1 MTHRVAVSGHLGD
14 GQVHVPAGPLHRA
27 DGVPHLGPH
36 HPGHHRGEVTPDT
49 HGPLSTVTRE
59 LCRYYAVCM
68 PLRAGLIW
76 TKNKAGLV
84 CLVSWLLSIILTS
97 PMLAIAN
104 YQVGEKNGQCHFT
117 SMTKLPNTTDLA
129 NYHIIL
135 GPGHGPRQPEV
146 QHERGPALD
155 QGLLPLDH
163 QPLLLGAAAGPRP
176 PLRRHRPPPHRRGP
190 GAPRTIV
197 SKISPVYGCTL

>member
-1 MTHRVAVSGHLGD
+1 MQVLRGVHAAEGGAHLDQEQGGAGVPRVLA
-14 GQVHVPAGPLHRA
+14 PLHH
-27 DGVPHLGPH
+27 PHLAH
-36 HPGHHRGEVTPDT
+36 ARHRKLPGGR
-49 HGPLSTVTRE
+49 
-59 LCRYYAVCM
+59 
-68 PLRAGLIW
+68 
-76 TKNKAGLV
+76 
-84 CLVSWLLSIILTS
+84 
-97 PMLAIAN
+97 
-104 YQVGEKNGQCHFT
+104 KNGQCHFT

-190 GAPRTIV
+190 GTPRTIV